1 MTVTLE
7 LSPDAESD
15 LRDRAARRGQSIAD
29 YLLTLAE
36 LADYAD
42 LSLSTEEVA
51 VVEQGLAEL
60 HAGDK
65 GISQEDFHAEMLAT
79 LARLKQNEKVAA

>member
-7 LSPDAESD
+7 LSPNAESD
-15 LRDRAARRGQSIAD
+15 LRDRAARRGQSVAD

-36 LADYAD
+36 AADYAD
-42 LSLSTEEVA
+42 LSLSEEEVA

-65 GISQEDFHAEMLAT
+65 GISQEEFHAEMLAT